1 MSTDLRFGILGAG
14 FMARTH
20 AKNLADIDGVG
31 VHAVCNH
38 HIESARELA
47 ADLPGEVQTFDDFSR
62 MLEDIQLDGLVVAIP
77 PHAHSGQVE
86 TAAEK
91 GLALFLEKPIAIDP
105 SKARQMAEAVEE
117 SGAAAQVGYHM
128 RFGQAISQLQQ
139 WILDGTAGRPTLF
152 DAWYQCNSLHG
163 PWWRQKGKSGGQV
176 LEQVIHLYDLATAF
190 LGRPREVVGFADN
203 LLHASVPDYSVEDTS
218 VSCIR
223 FETGAL
229 ATITGSNCAIPMQWQ
244 GGFRLICEKLTAH
257 VSDPNNA
264 DVYFTG
270 EDPVPC
276 KQIRGDVDPYK
287 QEIEA
292 FVASLRAGQ
301 PCSPGIRT
309 GLLGVE
315 MTSAVLSSAGKA
327 LSL

>member
-1 MSTDLRFGILGAG
+1 MSGNLRFGILGAG

-20 AKNLADIDGVG
+20 AKNLADIDGVS
-31 VHAVCNH
+31 VEAVCNH

-47 ADLPGEVQTFDDFSR
+47 ADLPGQVQRFEDFER
-62 MLEDIQLDGLVVAIP
+62 MLDEVELDGLVVAIP
-77 PHAHSGQVE
+77 PHAHNGQVG
-86 TAAEK
+86 AAAKE

-105 SKARQMAEAVEE
+105 KAAKKMAEAVES

-128 RFGQAISQLQQ
+128 RFGQAVSQLQQ
-139 WILDGTAGRPTLF
+139 WISDGTAGRPTLF

-163 PWWRQKGKSGGQV
+163 PWWRQKDKSGGQV

-190 LGRPREVVGFADN
+190 LGEPRQIVGFADN
-203 LLHASVPDYSVEDTS
+203 LLHTSVPEYTVEDTS

-223 FETGAL
+223 FQSGAL

-257 VSDPNNA
+257 VTDPNTA
-264 DVYFTG
+264 DVFFTA
-270 EDPVPC
+270 EDPVRC
-276 KQIRGDVDPYK
+276 EQIRGDVDPYK

-292 FVASLRAGQ
+292 FVRSLRQGR

-315 MTSAVLSSAGKA
+315 MTSAVLDSAGKPVA
-327 LSL
+327 L